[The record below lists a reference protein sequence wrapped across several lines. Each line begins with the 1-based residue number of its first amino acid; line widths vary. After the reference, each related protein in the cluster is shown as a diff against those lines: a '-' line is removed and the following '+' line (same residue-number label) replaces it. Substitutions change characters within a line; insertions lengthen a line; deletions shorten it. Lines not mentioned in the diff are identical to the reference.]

1 MQRIISS
8 DKSMQLM
15 QYNSDGTGRRLF
27 ALTDHGDYVDMRAAT
42 TRGSYSEMQMDA
54 DVARAAYEWLG
65 RWLAAQGA
73 IVRR

>member
-27 ALTDHGDYVDMRAAT
+27 ALTDYGDYVDMRAAT
-42 TRGSYSEMQMDA
+42 TRGSYSEMQMDV
-54 DVARAAYEWLG
+54 DIARAAYEWLG
-65 RWLAAQGA
+65 RWLAEQGD

>member
-27 ALTDHGDYVDMRAAT
+27 ALTDYGDYVDMRAAT
-42 TRGSYSEMQMDA
+42 RDSYSEMQMDA